1 MLQIGVTLFYC
12 KLWQLVSQIAAASLL
27 QVGASVVTNWYTYY
41 KIEQP
46 LLQNRAAIVN
56 WNRHNKLGQILQI
69 GT

>member
-41 KIEQP
+41 KTE
-46 LLQNRAAIVN
+46 
-56 WNRHNKLGQILQI
+56 
-69 GT
+69 